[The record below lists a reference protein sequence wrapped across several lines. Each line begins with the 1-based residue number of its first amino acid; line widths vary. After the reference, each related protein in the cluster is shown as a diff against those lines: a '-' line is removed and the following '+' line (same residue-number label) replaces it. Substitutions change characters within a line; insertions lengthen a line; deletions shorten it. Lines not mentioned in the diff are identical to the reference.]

1 MDSTSSNIS
10 TSGRHKPPP
19 TPPVHGMQKCDY
31 QNVAATEQLDVERGA
46 RQHAVRKTVATAS
59 LQIVLLSKA
68 LLNHVGLHANDP
80 LGTLLHP
87 KRVLGLM
94 LGVDEF
100 KDIVPLHRSG
110 NCVGAELT
118 TSLCL
123 LNYLLAF
130 HLAALCSFDFW
141 PKIVM
146 RDQDMKSVNEFGE
159 RAQSILGRSQPV
171 ALIEANLQP
180 ARFKIAPKKL
190 RSVNPSTLFSVNAV

>member
-1 MDSTSSNIS
+1 
-10 TSGRHKPPP
+10 
-19 TPPVHGMQKCDY
+19 MQKSEY
-31 QNVAATEQLDVERGA
+31 QNVAATEQLDAERGA

-110 NCVGAELT
+110 NFVNAELT
-118 TSLCL
+118 TSLCT
-123 LNYLLAF
+123 YLSVGF
-130 HLAALCSFDFW
+130 SF
-141 PKIVM
+141 
-146 RDQDMKSVNEFGE
+146 
-159 RAQSILGRSQPV
+159 RSSMF
-171 ALIEANLQP
+171 L
-180 ARFKIAPKKL
+180 
-190 RSVNPSTLFSVNAV
+190 